1 MLTKLD
7 HKRNYYD
14 LEIKG
19 NFKDGKDS
27 MYFISKEES
36 WHVTFVKVGNQI
48 EEWVRKVFV
57 LEGMDDVFLS
67 EVEFKYT
74 SEFSSVR
81 SYRAF
86 LKKQNEFEDYKK
98 VIVELLFNREKYS
111 ESNRGFAF
119 DGDTPF

>member
-27 MYFISKEES
+27 MYFISKGES

-48 EEWVRKVFV
+48 EEWVRGIFI

-74 SEFSSVR
+74 SEFESVR

-86 LKKQNEFEDYKK
+86 LKKQMEFENYKK
-98 VIVELLFNREKYS
+98 VIVELLFNRDKYS
-111 ESNRGFAF
+111 TSNNGFAF
-119 DGDTPF
+119 DGEAPF